1 MIEIIPGITD
11 TVIAVN
17 VTGKLTGEDYKS
29 VLIPAVEDL
38 LTRQKKIRLLC
49 RFEDNVSFSGSALW
63 QDAALGLKN
72 IAKWEKVAIVTDTD
86 WLRQSTRF
94 FSVMLPGEVKVFTGD
109 QLEEA
114 KTWIAA

>member
-1 MIEIIPGITD
+1 MIEIIPGMAD

-38 LTRQKKIRLLC
+38 LTKQERIRLLC
-49 RFEDNVSFSGSALW
+49 RFESDVSFSGSALW

-72 IAKWEKVAIVTDTD
+72 LAKWEKIAIVTDTD

-94 FSVMLPGEVKVFTGD
+94 FSFMVPGEIKVFTDD
-109 QLEEA
+109 QLEKA